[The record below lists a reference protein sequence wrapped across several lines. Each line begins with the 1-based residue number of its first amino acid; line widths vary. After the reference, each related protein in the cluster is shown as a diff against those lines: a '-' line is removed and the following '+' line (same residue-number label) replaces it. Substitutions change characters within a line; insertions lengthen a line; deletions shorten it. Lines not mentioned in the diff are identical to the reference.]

1 MALVKDEKA
10 AVIKKF
16 GLSDSDT
23 GSPEIQIALLTVRIQ
38 RLTDHFT
45 KHNKDHHS
53 RRGFI
58 KLVKAR
64 QRLLAYLKKENEAR
78 YAKLIELLGLRK

>member
-10 AVIKKF
+10 QIIKKF
-16 GLSDSDT
+16 GLSDLDT
-23 GSPEIQIALLTVRIQ
+23 GSPEVQIALLTVRIQ

-45 KHNKDHHS
+45 KHAKDNHS

-58 KLVKAR
+58 KLVKSR
-64 QRLLAYLKKENEAR
+64 QRMLAYLKKEDEAR
-78 YAKLIELLGLRK
+78 YSKLIEQLGLRK

>member
-1 MALVKDEKA
+1 MALIKDEKT

-16 GLSDSDT
+16 GLSDTDT

-58 KLVKAR
+58 KLVKTR
-64 QRLLAYLKKENEAR
+64 QRLLVYLKKEDEAR

>member
-16 GLSDSDT
+16 GLSATDT
-23 GSPEIQIALLTVRIQ
+23 GSPEVQIALLTVRIQ
-38 RLTDHFT
+38 RLSEHFT

-58 KLVKAR
+58 KLVKLR
-64 QRLLAYLKKENEAR
+64 QRLLAYLKNEDEAR
-78 YAKLIELLGLRK
+78 YTKLIELLGLRK

>member
-1 MALVKDEKA
+1 MALVKDEKT

-23 GSPEIQIALLTVRIQ
+23 GSPEVQIALLTVRIQ
-38 RLTDHFT
+38 RLTEHFT

-58 KLVKAR
+58 KLVKSR
-64 QRLLAYLKKENEAR
+64 QRMLSYLKNEDDAR
-78 YAKLIELLGLRK
+78 YTKLIELLGLRK

>member
-1 MALVKDEKA
+1 MALVKDEKT

>member
-1 MALVKDEKA
+1 MALVKDEKS

-16 GLSDSDT
+16 GLSETDT
-23 GSPEIQIALLTVRIQ
+23 GSPEVQIALLTVRIQ
-38 RLTDHFT
+38 RLSDHFT

-58 KLVKAR
+58 KLVKSR
-64 QRLLAYLKKENEAR
+64 QRMLTFLKREDEAR

>member
-1 MALVKDEKA
+1 
-10 AVIKKF
+10 
-16 GLSDSDT
+16 
-23 GSPEIQIALLTVRIQ
+23 LTVRIQ

>member
-1 MALVKDEKA
+1 MALVKDEKT

-16 GLSDSDT
+16 GLSEADT
-23 GSPEIQIALLTVRIQ
+23 GSPEVQIALLTVRIQ
-38 RLTDHFT
+38 RLSDHFT

-64 QRLLAYLKKENEAR
+64 QRMLAYLKNEDETR

>member
-1 MALVKDEKA
+1 MALLKDEK
-10 AVIKKF
+10 VSIIEKF
-16 GLSDSDT
+16 GLSSNDT
-23 GSPEIQIALLTVRIQ
+23 GSPEVQIALLTVRIQ

-58 KLVKAR
+58 KLVKQR
-64 QRLLAYLKKENEAR
+64 QRMLQYLKNEDEAR
-78 YAKLIELLGLRK
+78 YNKLIELLGLRK

>member
-1 MALVKDEKA
+1 MALVKDEKT

-38 RLTDHFT
+38 RLTDHFS
-45 KHNKDHHS
+45 KQNKDHHT

>member
-1 MALVKDEKA
+1 MALVKDEKT

-64 QRLLAYLKKENEAR
+64 QRLLAYLKKEDEAR

>member
-64 QRLLAYLKKENEAR
+64 QRLLAYLKKEDEAR

>member
-23 GSPEIQIALLTVRIQ
+23 GSPEVQIALLTVRIQ

-64 QRLLAYLKKENEAR
+64 QRMLAYLKNEDEAR